1 MRNHREVSMQ
11 ATLTEK
17 QQRVLDYLRHEI
29 TTNGQVPSLR
39 QAAAELG
46 VSHAAIAQILKAL
59 EEKAYLKREGRYSR
73 TVHLLNRARQTSAS
87 QRWREIPV
95 IGRVTA
101 GLPMYAQTEWDGSTV
116 LDAAVF
122 RGQNLFALRVKG
134 QSMKNIGILDGDLAI
149 CEPRQY
155 AQNGEIVVALIN
167 NEEATVKRFFL
178 RKKHIELR
186 PENTDYSS
194 MRYGFDEILIQG
206 KVIGIQRGP
215 EGIK

>member
-1 MRNHREVSMQ
+1 MQ
-11 ATLTEK
+11 PTLTAK

-29 TTNGQVPSLR
+29 TTSGQAPSLR
-39 QAAAELG
+39 QAATDLG
-46 VSHAAIAQILKAL
+46 VSHAAIAQILKVL
-59 EEKAYLKREGRYSR
+59 EKKGSLKREGRYSR
-73 TVHLLNRARQTSAS
+73 TVHLLNRARETSAS
-87 QRWREIPV
+87 QRWREVPV

-122 RGQNLFALRVKG
+122 RGQNLFALRIKG
-134 QSMKNIGILDGDLAI
+134 ESMKNTGILDGDLAI

-178 RKKHIELR
+178 RKNYIELR
-186 PENTDYSS
+186 PENADYAP
-194 MRYGFDEILIQG
+194 MRYGFDEILVQG

-215 EGIK
+215 EGIR

>member
-1 MRNHREVSMQ
+1 MEVSMQ
-11 ATLTEK
+11 PTLTAK

-29 TTNGQVPSLR
+29 TTSGQAPSLR
-39 QAAAELG
+39 QAAADLG

-59 EEKAYLKREGRYSR
+59 EEKGSLKREGRYSR
-73 TVHLLNRARQTSAS
+73 TVHLLNRARETSAS
-87 QRWREIPV
+87 QRWREVPV

-134 QSMKNIGILDGDLAI
+134 ESMKNIGILDGDLAI

-178 RKKHIELR
+178 RKKYIELR
-186 PENTDYSS
+186 PENTDYSP
-194 MRYGFDEILIQG
+194 MRYGFDEVLVQG
-206 KVIGIQRGP
+206 KVVGIQRGP

>member
-1 MRNHREVSMQ
+1 MGVSMQ
-11 ATLTEK
+11 PTLTAK

-29 TTNGQVPSLR
+29 TTSGQAPSLR
-39 QAAAELG
+39 QAATDLG

-59 EEKAYLKREGRYSR
+59 EKKGSLKREGRYSR
-73 TVHLLNRARQTSAS
+73 TVHLLNRARETSAS
-87 QRWREIPV
+87 QRWREVPV

-134 QSMKNIGILDGDLAI
+134 ESMKNIGILDGDLAI

-178 RKKHIELR
+178 RKNHIELR
-186 PENTDYSS
+186 PENTDFSS
-194 MRYGFDEILIQG
+194 MRYGFGEILVQG

-215 EGIK
+215 DGIK

>member
-1 MRNHREVSMQ
+1 MQ
-11 ATLTEK
+11 PTLTAK

-29 TTNGQVPSLR
+29 TTSGQVPSLR

-46 VSHAAIAQILKAL
+46 VSHAAIAQIIKAL
-59 EEKAYLKREGRYSR
+59 EEKGCLKREGRYSR
-73 TVHLLNRARQTSAS
+73 TVYLLNRAYEPSAA
-87 QRWREIPV
+87 QRWREIPI
-95 IGRVTA
+95 IGRVMA

-178 RKKHIELR
+178 RKNHIELR
-186 PENTDYSS
+186 PENTDFSS
-194 MRYGFDEILIQG
+194 MRYGFGEILVQG

>member
-1 MRNHREVSMQ
+1 MQ
-11 ATLTEK
+11 PTLTAK

-29 TTNGQVPSLR
+29 TTRGQAPSLR
-39 QAAAELG
+39 QAATDLG

-59 EEKAYLKREGRYSR
+59 EEKGSLKREGRYSR
-73 TVHLLNRARQTSAS
+73 TVHLLNRARETSAS
-87 QRWREIPV
+87 QRWREVPV

-101 GLPMYAQTEWDGSTV
+101 GLPMYAQTEWEGSTV

-178 RKKHIELR
+178 RKNYIELR
-186 PENTDYSS
+186 PENTDFSS
-194 MRYGFDEILIQG
+194 MRYGFGEILVQG